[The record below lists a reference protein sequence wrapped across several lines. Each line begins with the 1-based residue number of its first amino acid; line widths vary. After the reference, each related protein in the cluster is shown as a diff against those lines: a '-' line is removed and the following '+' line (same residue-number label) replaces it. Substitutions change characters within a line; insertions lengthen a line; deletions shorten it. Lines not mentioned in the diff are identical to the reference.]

1 MTFPGGMERTE
12 PEFRALLD
20 SAGFTL
26 TSVTPTA
33 TMVSVVEARP
43 AA

>member
-1 MTFPGGMERTE
+1 MERTE

-20 SAGFTL
+20 RAGFKL
-26 TSVTPTA
+26 ASITPTA

-43 AA
+43 I

>member
-1 MTFPGGMERTE
+1 MERTE
-12 PEFRALLD
+12 AEFRALLAR
-20 SAGFTL
+20 AGFEL

-43 AA
+43 N